1 MKKTFQIITISVALI
16 AFLHMQSTARNML
29 STSVKDTTIHKEA
42 DSSADRA
49 NIGPVTLIVKHQG
62 KPVFRDSSRRHI
74 QISWFQIDLGFNNYV
89 DRSLYGTAEVNNFA
103 PASSGQPEATKNEF
117 TLRNG
122 KSVNVNIWPVMFKFN
137 LVSHHLNFI
146 TGIGVEMNNYRYS
159 RNITYVNSFS
169 RTNVIWDSVNFS
181 KNKLFTEYLT
191 IPVLLNLN
199 TNPSDPDRSF
209 RFSAG
214 PTFGYLI
221 KSRTKQISSERGKV
235 KNNSDFNLEDYRIGL
250 RASIGYKWVQLY
262 GSYSLTPIHQ
272 YGLKQYPFSIGI
284 ALGTFN

>member
-1 MKKTFQIITISVALI
+1 MKRIYQIITISLGLI
-16 AFLHMQSTARNML
+16 ALLNMQSIAQDTL
-29 STSVKDTTIHKEA
+29 STPVKDTTIHRET
-42 DSSADRA
+42 DSSWDRA
-49 NIGPVTLIVKHQG
+49 NIGPIEVTVKHKG
-62 KPVFRDSSRRHI
+62 KSVFKDSNKKRV
-74 QISWFQIDLGFNNYV
+74 QISWFQVDLGFNNYV
-89 DRSLYGTAEVNNFA
+89 DKSPYGTSEVTDFA
-103 PASSGQPEATKNEF
+103 PAPPGQPIGTKSEF
-117 TLRNG
+117 ALKTG

-159 RNITYVNSFS
+159 RNITYVNNYSG
-169 RTNVIWDSVNFS
+169 TNVIWDSVNFS

-191 IPVLLNLN
+191 IPLLLNLN
-199 TNPSDPDRSF
+199 TNPSNPYHSI

-221 KSRTKQISSERGKV
+221 KSRTKQISRERGKV
-235 KNNSDFNLEDYRIGL
+235 KNSSNFNLEDYRIGL
-250 RASIGYKWVQLY
+250 RASIGYEWVQLY

-284 ALGTFN
+284 SFGAFN